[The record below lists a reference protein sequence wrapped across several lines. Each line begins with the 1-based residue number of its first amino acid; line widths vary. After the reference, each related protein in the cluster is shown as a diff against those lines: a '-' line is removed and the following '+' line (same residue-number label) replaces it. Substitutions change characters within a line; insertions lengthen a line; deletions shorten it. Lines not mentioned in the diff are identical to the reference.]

1 MNGLLASDR
10 DGDRPDLLQTIC
22 VNGRE
27 ISPQQVYREMQYHPA
42 ATPAEAIFNAARSL
56 VLGELLSQRARAQ
69 GLCDRETL
77 PGSAGFDT
85 AVDKLLQLEV
95 PVPKPGR
102 PSCLEYYCQHREQF
116 TSPPLAEVRHILLPA
131 TGADREEEGRIR
143 RLANSLLMEIKA
155 SADPL
160 VYFAELAP
168 TQSACSSRDAGGCL
182 GQIGPGD
189 TLAAFEEAV
198 FRYGVGLVPE
208 PVASDYGLH
217 LIYVEQFEP
226 GQPLLFEMVEE
237 KIAQQLQQS
246 LRRRMIRV
254 YLLDLVSHARITGI
268 DLLSKRDWAH

>member
-10 DGDRPDLLQTIC
+10 DGDRPDLLQTIF

-69 GLCDRETL
+69 GLCDREIL
-77 PGSAGFDT
+77 PGSADFDT

-116 TSPPLAEVRHILLPA
+116 ASPPLAEVRHILLQAP
-131 TGADREEEGRIR
+131 GDDGEEAHRIR
-143 RLANSLLMEIKA
+143 QLARSLLRQVEQ

-160 VYFAELAP
+160 KCFAQLAG
-168 TQSACSSRDAGGCL
+168 SHSRCSSKDSGGSL
-182 GQIGPGD
+182 GQVGPGD
-189 TLAAFEEAV
+189 TVPEFEEAV
-198 FRYGVGLVPE
+198 FGHGVGLVPE
-208 PVASDYGLH
+208 PVASAYGLH

-226 GQPLLFEMVEE
+226 GRPLGFETVRE
-237 KIAQQLQQS
+237 KIAQQLQES

-254 YLLDLVSHARITGI
+254 YLLDLVSHAHITGI

>member
-77 PGSAGFDT
+77 PGSVAFDT

-102 PSCLEYYCQHREQF
+102 TSCLEYYCQHREQF
-116 TSPPLAEVRHILLPA
+116 TSPPLAEVRHILLQAP
-131 TGADREEEGRIR
+131 GDDGEEAHRIR
-143 RLANSLLMEIKA
+143 QLAESLLRQVEQ

-160 VYFAELAP
+160 KCFAQLAG
-168 TQSACSSRDAGGCL
+168 SHSRCSSKDSGGSL
-182 GQIGPGD
+182 GQVGPGD
-189 TLAAFEEAV
+189 TVPEFEEAV
-198 FRYGVGLVPE
+198 FGHGVGLVSE
-208 PVASDYGLH
+208 PVASAYGLH

-226 GQPLLFEMVEE
+226 GRPLGFEMVKEE
-237 KIAQQLQQS
+237 IAQQLQES
-246 LRRRMIRV
+246 LRRRMIRG

-268 DLLSKRDWAH
+268 DLLSMRDWAH